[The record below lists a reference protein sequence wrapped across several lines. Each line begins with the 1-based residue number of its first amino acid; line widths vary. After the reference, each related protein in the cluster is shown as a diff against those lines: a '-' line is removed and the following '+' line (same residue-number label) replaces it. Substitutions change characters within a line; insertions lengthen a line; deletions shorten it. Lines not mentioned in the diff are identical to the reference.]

1 MRVSWGGELHMIV
14 SQDLKRMLPDWYEGL
29 YETDLLMT
37 IEQSLIDDLATQI
50 NRAQSNLYISTADS
64 ETLAVYENMLRITRQ
79 NGDTLDMRRFRIL
92 TRLASQKPYTLRYL
106 EELLSSFG
114 DPVTVENK
122 YNEYRIII
130 NSYFEKQGQMSDLDY
145 LVRTIIPANL
155 ITEISNHL
163 RMNDLKERICLSAS
177 MTIGEM
183 VVITQ
188 DFNKS
193 KSIRGKASIA
203 VGLSNVE
210 NQNVTAD
217 FIANNQVA
225 INAAAAIGQTQ
236 AQFSDVTQDFRAVE
250 TTTIKSKNAAGIVS
264 AEFIEINKESE

>member
-1 MRVSWGGELHMIV
+1 MRVAWGGELHMIV

-29 YETDLLMT
+29 HETNLLMT
-37 IEQSLIDDLATQI
+37 IEQSLIDDLAVQI

-92 TRLASQKPYTLRYL
+92 TRLASQKPYTMRYL

-114 DPVTVENK
+114 DPATVENK
-122 YNEYRIII
+122 YGEYRIII

-163 RMNDLKERICLSAS
+163 RMNDLKERICLGAS

-188 DFNKS
+188 DFNQS
-193 KSIRGKASIA
+193 KSIKGKASIA

-217 FIANNQVA
+217 FVSNNQVA
-225 INAAAAIGQTQ
+225 INATMAIGQTQ
-236 AQFSDVTQDFRAVE
+236 VQFSDVTQDFRVVE
-250 TTTIKSKNAAGIVS
+250 TTAIKSKHAAGIVS

>member
-1 MRVSWGGELHMIV
+1 MRVAWGGELHMIV

-29 YETDLLMT
+29 YETNLLMT
-37 IEQSLIDDLATQI
+37 IEQSLIDDLVTQI

-114 DPVTVENK
+114 DPATVENK

-155 ITEISNHL
+155 MAEIKNEVRGQARQTSFLACGMTCTEL
-163 RMNDLKERICLSAS
+163 
-177 MTIGEM
+177 

-188 DFNKS
+188 DFNES
-193 KSIRGKASIA
+193 PEMTNIA
-203 VGLSNVE
+203 YLPQG
-210 NQNVTAD
+210 QTVT
-217 FIANNQVA
+217 INQV
-225 INAAAAIGQTQ
+225 
-236 AQFSDVTQDFRAVE
+236 VTQDISE
-250 TTTIKSKNAAGIVS
+250 TYDLVNTASVANGLVIAEIK
-264 AEFIEINKESE
+264 EIF

>member
-1 MRVSWGGELHMIV
+1 MRVAWGGELHMIV

-29 YETDLLMT
+29 YETNLLMT
-37 IEQSLIDDLATQI
+37 IEQSLIDDLAVQI

-92 TRLASQKPYTLRYL
+92 TRLASQKPYTMRYL
-106 EELLSSFG
+106 EKLLSSFG
-114 DPVTVENK
+114 DQVAVENK

-155 ITEISNHL
+155 MAEIKNEVRGQARQTSFLACGMTCTEL
-163 RMNDLKERICLSAS
+163 
-177 MTIGEM
+177 

-188 DFNKS
+188 DFSESPEMTNLAYLPQ
-193 KSIRGKASIA
+193 G
-203 VGLSNVE
+203 
-210 NQNVTAD
+210 QTVT
-217 FIANNQVA
+217 INQV
-225 INAAAAIGQTQ
+225 
-236 AQFSDVTQDFRAVE
+236 VTQDVSE
-250 TTTIKSKNAAGIVS
+250 THDLVNNALAANGLVIAEIK
-264 AEFIEINKESE
+264 EIF